1 MKEEKTMEL
10 AGQIKKFRAEFGM
23 SQEQLAEKIFVSR
36 QTISNW
42 ETEKSYPDIHSLL
55 LLSSI
60 FKVSLDTLV
69 KGDIEI
75 MKEKIEKDE
84 VNHFNTLSNI
94 FALLY
99 VLCLITP
106 IPLIKFLGLKGM
118 AIWVV
123 QWLVTMFAAL
133 KVEKLKKKHN
143 LRTYKE
149 IVAFVDGKE
158 LDVEEQKR
166 EDEKTKYQKL
176 LLGLVSGIVALVVCI
191 IMGIIFKF

>member
-1 MKEEKTMEL
+1 MEL
-10 AGQIKKFRAEFGM
+10 GGQIKKFRAEFGM

-75 MKEKIEKDE
+75 MKEKIEKNE
-84 VNHFNTLSNI
+84 VNHFNTVSNI
-94 FALLY
+94 FAVLY

-106 IPLIKFLGLKGM
+106 IPLMKFFGLKGM
-118 AIWVV
+118 AIWAV
-123 QWLVTMFAAL
+123 QMAVTIFAAI
-133 KVEKLKKKHN
+133 KVEQLKKKHN
-143 LRTYKE
+143 IRTYKE
-149 IVAFVDGKE
+149 IVAFVYGQE
-158 LDVEEQKR
+158 LDKEEQKR
-166 EDEKTKYQKL
+166 DDEKAKYQKFL
-176 LLGLVSGIVALVVCI
+176 FGFISGIVALVVCI

>member
-1 MKEEKTMEL
+1 MEL

-94 FALLY
+94 FAGLY

-118 AIWVV
+118 AIWAV
-123 QWLVTMFAAL
+123 QWVITMVAAL
-133 KVEKLKKKHN
+133 KVEKLKKKHD

-158 LDVEEQKR
+158 LDKERQKR
-166 EDEKTKYQKL
+166 GDEKVKYQKL
-176 LLGLVSGIVALVVCI
+176 LLGFVSGIVALVVCI
-191 IMGIIFKF
+191 IMSIIFKF